1 MVLMTKAAM
10 LRSNSNSTQQQ
21 LPADTADAVAI
32 KTHSSSMKT
41 RQHNLIFCFFFL
53 SGFCSLL
60 YQVVWIRL
68 AFASFGILTSVM
80 SIIISVFMFGL
91 AIGSWAG
98 GKWIVSLTRKT
109 RISAIYFYALSEF
122 LIGIG
127 AFSVP
132 FLFHQGAD
140 FTLIVGEMSSVKYIF
155 FSALAIALITLPCCF
170 FMGTT
175 FPAMMAFIRENN
187 IAQKESFG
195 FLYLANVL
203 GAMTGTV
210 VTALVL
216 IELLGFRH
224 TLMAAMFANFSVAA
238 AASLLGLRCPL
249 GSAPDGDSGTV
260 FMSDQLPSEIVT
272 PSHKLTEVPAKGRT
286 VCTVLFMTGFT
297 SMALEVI
304 WFRAYTPALKTQVYS
319 FASLVF
325 TYLLSTAM
333 GSYFYRRDLKRH
345 GVLSTS
351 KLLGYL
357 SVAVFIPAI
366 INDPRLNPSGLR
378 ILASI
383 APFCGLLGYL
393 TPKLIDEYSQGS
405 PRSAG
410 YAYALNVLGCIIG
423 PLVASYLL
431 LPTLRSTLCMAVM
444 GMPFLVFFAMVIKAP
459 YLRKAWSI
467 PMAAI
472 AGLMLV
478 FSVFVTNSFEDQI
491 AGSNSVILRDH
502 TATVVARNL
511 GRDME
516 LLVNGM
522 FQGSKN
528 IIAKTMAH
536 LPMGILERRPES
548 SLTIC
553 FGMGVTFRS
562 LLSWGVRTTGVE
574 LVPSVIGSFRYFY
587 DDADGVIKHP
597 NAHIVIDD
605 GRRFLK
611 RTSDRFDIITV
622 DPPWPT
628 EAAGSSLLYSEDFYT
643 LVKSRLTEDGI
654 FQQWYPGG
662 EPKMLQAVITSIRKS
677 FPHIR
682 IFQGFLGSGFHVIA
696 SGMTLKTPTA
706 DEFISRLPETARA
719 DLTQSAVGIDRRMNL
734 RDLVS
739 RILAVEF
746 TMNELPHGDPEV
758 RITDDRPFNEYF
770 LLRRWLGWY
779 RDATNPV
786 PMRGLNVNERNRIH
800 LGVVSGKSF
809 LRRYLDTNNLTD
821 IHPEML
827 TTVLRNWMGDARGS
841 KPSKKEV
848 SFNLGCLFGQY
859 TNKALNTN
867 WVVAEK
873 KGRSGLFV
881 IRHNA
886 SGIMMA
892 PMEGIHSIIDN
903 GRILDFKDSY
913 RILEKKVKAHN
924 G

>member
-1 MVLMTKAAM
+1 M
-10 LRSNSNSTQQQ
+10 LNSNSIQQQ
-21 LPADTADAVAI
+21 SQADTTGSFSA
-32 KTHSSSMKT
+32 KTHSPSTWT
-41 RQHNLIFCFFFL
+41 RQQNLIFFFFFL

-91 AIGSWAG
+91 AVGSWAG

-109 RISAIYFYALSEF
+109 GISAIHFYALSEF

-127 AFSVP
+127 AFIVP

-140 FTLIVGEMSSVKYIF
+140 FILIAGEMGSGKYVF
-155 FSALAIALITLPCCF
+155 LSALVIVFITLPWCF

-187 IAQKESFG
+187 ITQKESFG
-195 FLYLANVL
+195 FLYLANVI
-203 GAMTGTV
+203 GAMVGTV

-216 IELLGFRH
+216 IELLGFQH
-224 TLMAAMFANFSVAA
+224 TLIVAMFANFSVAA
-238 AASLLGLRCPL
+238 ASSLLGLRCPL
-249 GSAPDGDSGTV
+249 GNAPDGGSRTV
-260 FMSDQLPSEIVT
+260 FMSDELPSKIVE
-272 PSHKLTEVPAKGRT
+272 PCHKLPEVFSKGKT
-286 VCTVLFMTGFT
+286 VCTLLFMTGFT

-325 TYLLSTAM
+325 TYLLSTSV
-333 GSYFYRRDLKRH
+333 GSFLYRRHLKH
-345 GVLSTS
+345 DSLVSTS
-351 KLLGYL
+351 KLLGCL
-357 SVAVFIPAI
+357 SVAVFIPVI

-423 PLVASYLL
+423 PLVASYIL
-431 LPTLRSTLCMAVM
+431 LPSLRSTLCMAVM
-444 GMPFLVFFAMVIKAP
+444 GIPFLVFLAMVIKAP
-459 YLRKAWSI
+459 YLRRNWSI

-478 FSVFVTNSFEDQI
+478 LSVFGTNSFEEQI
-491 AGSNSVILRDH
+491 AGPNSIVLRDH

-511 GRDME
+511 GRDIE

-522 FQGSKN
+522 HQGSKN

-536 LPMGILERRPES
+536 LPMGMLKRRSES

-562 LLSWGVRTTGVE
+562 LLSWDVKTTGVE
-574 LVPSVIGSFRYFY
+574 LVPSVIKAFRYFY
-587 DDADGVIKHP
+587 EDADRVMKHP

-611 RTSDRFDIITV
+611 RTDECFDIITV

-628 EAAGSSLLYSEDFYT
+628 EAAGSSFLYSEDFYT

-677 FPHIR
+677 FPHVK
-682 IFQGFLGSGFHVIA
+682 IFQGLPGAGFHMIA
-696 SGMTLKTPTA
+696 SRMALKTPTE

-719 DLTQSAVGIDRRMNL
+719 DLTESAVGADRRMDL

-739 RILAVEF
+739 RMLAVEI
-746 TMNELPHGDPEV
+746 TMNELPHEDPEV
-758 RITDDRPFNEYF
+758 RITDDQPFNEYF
-770 LLRRWLGWY
+770 LMRRWLGWY

-786 PMRGLNVNERNRIH
+786 PMRGLNVNERNRFH
-800 LGVVSGKSF
+800 RGVVAGRSF
-809 LRRYLDTNNLTD
+809 LRRYLDTDNLTD
-821 IHPEML
+821 IHIEML
-827 TTVLRNWMGDARGS
+827 TAALRNWMADGRS
-841 KPSKKEV
+841 IKPSSKEV
-848 SFNLGCLFGQY
+848 AFNLGCLFGQY
-859 TNKALNTN
+859 VNSALNTN
-867 WVVAEK
+867 WVVAGK
-873 KGRSGLFV
+873 TRSAGLFV

-892 PMEGIHSIIDN
+892 PVEGIQSSIDN
-903 GRILDFKDSY
+903 GRVLDFEETY
-913 RILEKKVKAHN
+913 RILEKQAKAHH